1 MTVSWQRPEAV
12 RCCIGFGNPTRVL
25 CKSINCSVLLNH
37 QGLFVLFLVW
47 NRVSLCK
54 SLEGNLLWRPGWPWI
69 LRSATFCLLGSKE
82 HTMPSRPLQG
92 GVPGCCEWEGFP
104 DPSSLCLVLHGKG
117 TDFFFHVISVA
128 CQFAGSLSALRV
140 FQRSHMVSKYR
151 LIVSANEVILASFS
165 YWPPIC
171 LYLFFYCSS

>member
-1 MTVSWQRPEAV
+1 MD
-12 RCCIGFGNPTRVL
+12 TRVL

-117 TDFFFHVISVA
+117 TDFLPCYFYSLPIWGEFISSQSFPEESWGLQIQPHSV
-128 CQFAGSLSALRV
+128 CKWRNSGFPIGLPVVCFSC
-140 FQRSHMVSKYR
+140 F
-151 LIVSANEVILASFS
+151 IVLAETT
-165 YWPPIC
+165 P
-171 LYLFFYCSS
+171 